1 MFPSEHIVI
10 MFQPEHIAEMFQSE
24 HFVDVFRLEHW
35 CALVARSRGGRVI
48 SAYAYH
54 LAATSDRF
62 EVDIWPIR
70 PLSWLAY
77 STC

>member
-1 MFPSEHIVI
+1 MFQSEHIVI

-35 CALVARSRGGRVI
+35 CVLVARSRGGRVI

-54 LAATSDRF
+54 LVATSDRF
-62 EVDIWPIR
+62 WSIYGPFVH
-70 PLSWLAY
+70 
-77 STC
+77 